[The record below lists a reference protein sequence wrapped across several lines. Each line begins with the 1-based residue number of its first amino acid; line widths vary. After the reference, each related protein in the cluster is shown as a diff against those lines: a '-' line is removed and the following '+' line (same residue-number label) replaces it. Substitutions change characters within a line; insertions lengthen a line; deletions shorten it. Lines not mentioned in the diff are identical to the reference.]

1 MKLSKISSNSTVE
14 LALWRGRD
22 LLSLRNIAPRLTLMD
37 LLGASASLRND
48 LEQRLNRAHAEDLL
62 DPTQLNFLPPLPEN
76 CKILCAGLNYQSHAT
91 EVSAPPAE
99 YPNFFMRYEDT
110 LVGHGQALRIPSNSR
125 ELDYEGE
132 LAVVIGKSC
141 FGPMNDAQAL
151 DCVSGYTIFN
161 DASVR
166 DFQFRASQWTLGKNF
181 PATGGCGP
189 VMVSADE
196 LPMGAKGLALHTLID
211 GTVMQTGNTADLI
224 FNVAALIRALAAVT
238 PLRCGDLIITGTPA
252 GVGFTRNPP
261 RFLRAGE
268 HCEIRIEG
276 IGSLINPVSAN

>member
-1 MKLSKISSNSTVE
+1 MKLSQVKNNGSIE
-14 LALWRGRD
+14 LALWRGKD
-22 LLSLRNIAPRLTLMD
+22 LFSLRNIAPRLSLND
-37 LLGASASLRND
+37 LLGASGSLRND
-48 LEQRLNRAHAEDLL
+48 LEQRLNRAQSKDIL
-62 DPTQLNFLPPLPEN
+62 DPEQLSFLPPLPESS
-76 CKILCAGLNYQSHAT
+76 KILCAGLNYQSHAT
-91 EVSAPPAE
+91 EVAAPAAE
-99 YPNFFMRYEDT
+99 FPNFFTRFTDT
-110 LVGHGQALRIPSNSR
+110 LVGHAQALRIPANSQ

-132 LAVVIGKSC
+132 LAVVIGKTC
-141 FGPMNDAQAL
+141 YGTLTENQAL
-151 DCVSGYTIFN
+151 ECVSGYTIFN

-189 VMVSADE
+189 MLVSADE
-196 LPMGAKGLALHTLID
+196 LPLGAKGLNLHTLID

-224 FNVAALIRALAAVT
+224 FDVAALIQALAVVT

-261 RFLRAGE
+261 RFLQSGE

-276 IGSLINPVSAN
+276 IGALINPVVAA